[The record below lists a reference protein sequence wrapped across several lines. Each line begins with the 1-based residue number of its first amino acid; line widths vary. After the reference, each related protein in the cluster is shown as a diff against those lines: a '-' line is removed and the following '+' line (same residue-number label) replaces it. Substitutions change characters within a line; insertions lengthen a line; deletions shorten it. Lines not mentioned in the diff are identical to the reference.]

1 MLHGR
6 NLESR
11 IVSYTPGAGGV
22 TTLAALTDVN
32 TAGVSV
38 GDALTFGGVTW
49 GPVAAGGGMV
59 LIQTQTI
66 AGAAVT
72 DITFAGLNGDVDK
85 QYLMIGRVTN
95 PLTPAGPG
103 YELRPN
109 NATTNLECERCFAN
123 PGGVFSTQAS
133 MQLCGAG
140 ALSTSSFHAFIQAQ
154 TGMARTYQSF
164 ATDDR
169 GTNDPA
175 MRLMA
180 GTWDESVTNITSL
193 VVHCASA
200 GGIGIGSEISL
211 YKMAT

>member
-1 MLHGR
+1 
-6 NLESR
+6 
-11 IVSYTPGAGGV
+11 VSYNPTPAVTPG
-22 TTLAALTDVN
+22 LQ
-32 TAGVSV
+32 
-38 GDALTFGGVTW
+38 
-49 GPVAAGGGMV
+49 

-66 AGAAVT
+66 VGVAVT
-72 DITFAGLNGDVDK
+72 DMTFAGLDGNVDK
-85 QYLMIGRVTN
+85 QYLMIGRVIN

-109 NATTNLECERCFAN
+109 NTTTNVECERCFAN
-123 PGGVFSTQAS
+123 PAGVFSTQAA
-133 MQLCGAG
+133 MQLCGA
-140 ALSTSSFHAFIQAQ
+140 APLSTSSFHAFIQAQ

-193 VVHCASA
+193 VVHCAAA

-211 YKMAT
+211 WKLAT